1 MIYSINRPDELRR
14 GKGKQQVKESLFL
27 VTNSKSGKDSDRLWK
42 LSGDKTEEV
51 DSGEK
56 TQARAEDAKQTGHH
70 SPALCGDLF
79 DCHFIQKRLHT
90 P

>member
-1 MIYSINRPDELRR
+1 MIYSINRPEELRR

-27 VTNSKSGKDSDRLWK
+27 VTNSKSGKDLDRLWK

-51 DSGEK
+51 DSGE
-56 TQARAEDAKQTGHH
+56 TQARAEDAKQTHH
-70 SPALCGDLF
+70 FPALCGDLF